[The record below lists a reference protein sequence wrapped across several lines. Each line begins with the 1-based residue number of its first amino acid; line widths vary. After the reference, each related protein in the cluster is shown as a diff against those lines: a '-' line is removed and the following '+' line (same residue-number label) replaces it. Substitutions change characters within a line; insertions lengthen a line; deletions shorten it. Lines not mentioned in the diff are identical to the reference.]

1 MVMRSP
7 SKEKALTNLTSK
19 SMWDNDQ
26 PVNSPFGWMHRW
38 SNQSKFDYFSYV
50 SCGRLCHGCLRK
62 RGNVTK
68 RVICY
73 FSDFLHKILPYRKSS
88 PSEYFRSKETGTF
101 RVTKVGPLPS
111 PVDIVAPILKYGFKC
126 FMKYPADI
134 PDYFKQAFPEGLT
147 YDRKLTFQDGG
158 CATASVRMR
167 WVILYYLPFNH
178 LFNLQ
183 IAQRSLIHK
192 GTFLIKSITC
202 EGPKNKNR
210 INFLAYSA
218 TLHKDSR
225 RISMMKDI
233 MEASKL
239 A

>member
-1 MVMRSP
+1 MS
-7 SKEKALTNLTSK
+7 SA
-19 SMWDNDQ
+19 
-26 PVNSPFGWMHRW
+26 
-38 SNQSKFDYFSYV
+38 Y
-50 SCGRLCHGCLRK
+50 GCLRK

-68 RVICY
+68 IVICY

-88 PSEYFRSKETGTF
+88 PSEYFRGKETGTF
-101 RVTKVGPLPS
+101 GVTKVGPLPS

-147 YDRKLTFQDGG
+147 YDRKLTFQDGE

-167 WVILYYLPFNH
+167 WVILYYLPFSH

-202 EGPKNKNR
+202 EWPKNKNR

-239 A
+239 T

>member
-1 MVMRSP
+1 MS
-7 SKEKALTNLTSK
+7 SAY
-19 SMWDNDQ
+19 D
-26 PVNSPFGWMHRW
+26 
-38 SNQSKFDYFSYV
+38 
-50 SCGRLCHGCLRK
+50 CLRK

-68 RVICY
+68 IVICY
-73 FSDFLHKILPYRKSS
+73 FSDLLHKILPYRKSS
-88 PSEYFRSKETGTF
+88 PSEYFRGKETGTF
-101 RVTKVGPLPS
+101 RVTKVGPLPF
-111 PVDIVAPILKYGFKC
+111 PVDIVAPTLKYGFKC

-158 CATASVRMR
+158 CATASVKMR
-167 WVILYYLPFNH
+167 WVILYYLTFNH

-202 EGPKNKNR
+202 GWPKNKNH